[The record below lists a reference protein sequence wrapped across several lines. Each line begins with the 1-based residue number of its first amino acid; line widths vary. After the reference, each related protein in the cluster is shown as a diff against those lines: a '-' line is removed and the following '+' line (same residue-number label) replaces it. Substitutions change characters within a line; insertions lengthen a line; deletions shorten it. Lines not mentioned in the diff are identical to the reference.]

1 MISCKII
8 QGDTGVATAYYAK
21 AFNEDGPLRADNYY
35 ANEKAGATW
44 QGDGAKLLGI
54 EGKEVTAKDFCA
66 ALNGVILNPV
76 TGEIQNLADNPRGD
90 RRRNGYDFTMAPPKS
105 VSIAGLALGDQ
116 RVLNAHLK
124 ANDAAMKWLQEYA
137 SVIRVKDD
145 GRNVKVNA
153 GNLLWA
159 TVLHQTNRE
168 NEPQIHSHNVIMAVV
183 FDHTNEKWRS
193 LTNSALL
200 KLRATADKVYQNEL
214 AIELKNIGY
223 SLEYNKHSFE
233 IQGISREQIEGFSS
247 RKLMADEKLREAGI
261 DPETA
266 TWKQRQMAILATRV
280 AKMEHPRDILQAY
293 WSERVAELGIDP
305 AIVPEA
311 RHRLDDPVVLYK
323 GLKQE
328 QHTPAATSN
337 IALPENRIAELD
349 ELATS
354 GLIDALGSTTRETRL
369 LGNVPDPVAQEVLNS
384 HSVKLLDRE
393 LVSQGF
399 RDLRP
404 LAAGASSVVLDAGD
418 KVVRIGLGEGA
429 TRPNIPEMLQAL
441 RSGTVGVLRYEI
453 LPKIDTHGIS
463 EADVQAMETMMK
475 ERGYRWDDAAA
486 DNLGRQNGRLVIS
499 DPGGISQVV
508 PTVNT
513 SVGLLMTTDINVAQ
527 KHAGDSGRVIEKSV
541 SFNKLLAAENLA
553 EAREFLGLDRK
564 VPLDALVDKAR
575 SNGYDGITFN
585 TQAGR
590 EYILIEA
597 NSKEMVPGQRGEV
610 VTVGA
615 VEDHIK
621 REASK
626 AVGWAISHL
635 SECEQAFD
643 RREIVAAALDFV
655 KGKDVDLGALE
666 AAIGGYV
673 SKGELVHRE
682 SDDKFTTPRGMN
694 AERTLLSVVASCKDK
709 GNTVLSSLGEF
720 DQALKTFEIRKS
732 AELGQEFKLTS
743 EQVAAARNILL
754 HPDALQ
760 GVQGDAGTGKTVGLE
775 FVKEVAESRGW
786 QVMGMATSANA
797 ATELGHSSGIESETI
812 AMFQVRHTEQLSQL
826 QEELAGLRETLKAEG
841 LLIDGGAP
849 VIEQQKLV
857 IEGGQKAAWYT
868 FDHLRGDVY
877 KSPRTLRNQVGYFLK
892 DVGGWPT
899 TTNHG
904 NDLLGRL
911 KTSGQE
917 ALGRLSEKMITYRP
931 AGLAESVSAQ
941 AALAAQSGGV
951 DPRMKTYYAKV
962 GELKNLQNSGNTQGK
977 PMLLVMDEASMSG
990 VRDASMISALGAKY
1004 GARMVFQGDTKQHGS
1019 VAAGRTFLQAM
1030 QAGMHTS
1037 KLTVTRRFDQAVE
1050 QVKDGLELFRQRRFR
1065 EAIRSFNRIEV
1076 SEDALVKRVGQQYQ
1090 ESFTAL
1096 KSQGKADPAV
1106 GVVALTNRDR
1116 KAINAE
1122 IHEVRQ
1128 SMGLVAAHQVAMKH
1142 LDDPKL
1148 TQAQQRFVS
1157 VMQEKHVDAFLFSK
1171 TYRERGIKNDDL
1183 LRLVSYDVEKNLVRA
1198 ENAAGKA
1205 ITFSPKQQDYF
1216 KPFVLEE
1223 RQYAVGDQVEARW
1236 NIKDDA
1242 LKVKINNGTRGVV
1255 KSVDASGVIVTW
1267 QQNSG
1272 PLEMKLDSRKAM
1284 FIDHA
1289 YAHTSYKEQGATTD
1303 QTIFAVSQTGARVI
1317 NQESAYVGVTRARQ
1331 DTILVTSDMAT
1342 IERNVGTESKKTS
1355 AFEIPQGVLNS
1366 INVESLPD
1374 AYIRQVAAI
1383 TAREQDSP
1391 ADRSLATGKNES
1403 REKDKAPEKTI
1414 DRGLSL

>member
-8 QGDTGVATAYYAK
+8 QGDTGIATAYYAK

-305 AIVPEA
+305 AIVPKA
-311 RHRLDDPVVLYK
+311 N
-323 GLKQE
+323 GQE
-328 QHTPAATSN
+328 
-337 IALPENRIAELD
+337 
-349 ELATS
+349 
-354 GLIDALGSTTRETRL
+354 
-369 LGNVPDPVAQEVLNS
+369 
-384 HSVKLLDRE
+384 
-393 LVSQGF
+393 
-399 RDLRP
+399 
-404 LAAGASSVVLDAGD
+404 
-418 KVVRIGLGEGA
+418 
-429 TRPNIPEMLQAL
+429 
-441 RSGTVGVLRYEI
+441 
-453 LPKIDTHGIS
+453 
-463 EADVQAMETMMK
+463 
-475 ERGYRWDDAAA
+475 
-486 DNLGRQNGRLVIS
+486 
-499 DPGGISQVV
+499 
-508 PTVNT
+508 
-513 SVGLLMTTDINVAQ
+513 
-527 KHAGDSGRVIEKSV
+527 
-541 SFNKLLAAENLA
+541 
-553 EAREFLGLDRK
+553 
-564 VPLDALVDKAR
+564 
-575 SNGYDGITFN
+575 
-585 TQAGR
+585 TQAG
-590 EYILIEA
+590 LGVSAA
-597 NSKEMVPGQRGEV
+597 NVPSLSPDGSSSSP
-610 VTVGA
+610 
-615 VEDHIK
+615 
-621 REASK
+621 ASPENSSSTAPRSVQSATPAQIQK
-626 AVGWAISHL
+626 ASNEAVGWAISHL
-635 SECEQAFD
+635 SEREQAFD

-655 KGKDVDLGALE
+655 KGKDIDLGALE

-694 AERTLLSVVASCKDK
+694 AERTLLSVVASCKNK

-720 DQALKTFEIRKS
+720 DQALKAFEIRKT

-743 EQVAAARNILL
+743 EQVTAARNILM

-786 QVMGMATSANA
+786 QVMGMAPSANA
-797 ATELGHSSGIESETI
+797 ATDLGHNTGIESETV
-812 AMFQVRHTEQLSQL
+812 AMFQVRHTEQLTQL
-826 QEELAGLRETLKAEG
+826 QEELASLRETLKAEG

-857 IEGGQKAAWYT
+857 VEGNQKAAWYT

-877 KSPRTLRNQVGYFLK
+877 KSPRTLRNQVGFFLK

-917 ALGRLSEKMITYRP
+917 VVGRLSEKLITYRP

-951 DPRMKTYYAKV
+951 DPRMQAYYAKI
-962 GELKNLQNSGNTQGK
+962 GELKNLQHSGNTQGK
-977 PMLLVMDEASMSG
+977 PILIVMDEASMTG
-990 VRDASMISALGAKY
+990 VQDAARIAALGSKY
-1004 GARMVFQGDTKQHGS
+1004 GARMVFQGHTEQHGS
-1019 VAAGRTFLQAM
+1019 VAAGRTLLQAM
-1030 QAGMHTS
+1030 RAGMHTS
-1037 KLTVTRRFDQAVE
+1037 VLTITRRFDNAV
-1050 QVKDGLELFRQRRFR
+1050 QQLKDGLEHIRQRNFAD
-1065 EAIRSFNRIEV
+1065 AIRTFNRIEV

-1096 KSQGKADPAV
+1096 KSQGKADPVV
-1106 GVVALTNRDR
+1106 GIVVLTNRDR

-1128 SMGLVAAHQVAMKH
+1128 GMGFVAAQQVAMKH

-1171 TYRERGIKNDDL
+1171 TYRERGIKKDDL
-1183 LRLVSYDVEKNLVRA
+1183 LRLVSYDVERNLVRA

-1216 KPFVLEE
+1216 KPFILED

-1236 NIKDDA
+1236 NIKDEA

-1255 KSVDASGVIVTW
+1255 KCVDTSGITVTW

-1272 PLEMKLDSRKAM
+1272 SLELKLDSRKAM

-1289 YAHTSYKEQGATTD
+1289 YAHTSHKEQGATTD
-1303 QTIFAVSQTGARVI
+1303 QTIFAVSQTGARII

-1342 IERNVGTESKKTS
+1342 IERNVGTGSKKTS

-1403 REKDKAPEKTI
+1403 REKDKTPEKTI